1 MPKKTRKSVEPVSL
15 AVAPQHFHPR
25 DWKDYLVEVEERWID
40 EKTNRYLIQVTAAG
54 FHPYAI
60 HISEHFAHLR
70 EAYIKDWKETAVDIA
85 NHKSEK
91 AFWDDIKKGKLVLV
105 GCRNP
110 GDGRLLQIPNFV
122 LTDPTVFENWRK
134 GWVSGCGL
142 SFVNVGVLKAAE
154 AEKVP
159 EVSYR
164 RRSRVVDKEP
174 ALNECETDLL
184 KERKRWKAAGCPK
197 KGWKPQQI
205 YKKEALDHWQK
216 RGLTHRAF
224 DALFTEVF
232 PELKGNKGKSGWC
245 PENDNH
251 QWILD
256 T

>member
-1 MPKKTRKSVEPVSL
+1 MPKKNRKSVEPVSL
-15 AVAPQHFHPR
+15 PFAAAYFHPR
-25 DWKDYLVEVEERWID
+25 DWEDYRHEVD
-40 EKTNRYLIQVTAAG
+40 EMWLSEKMAQFKRRAMRNN
-54 FHPYAI
+54 
-60 HISEHFAHLR
+60 ISLDSSNDWYFDDAR
-70 EAYIKDWKETAVDIA
+70 EACIKEAAVSIA
-85 NHKSEK
+85 KSESEK
-91 AFWDDIKKGKLVLV
+91 AFWSDVKYGKLVLV
-105 GCRNP
+105 GCRDT
-110 GDGRLLQIPNFV
+110 GDGRLWRLPEYV
-122 LTDPTVFENWRK
+122 WTDPGGFEDWRK
-134 GWVSGCGL
+134 GRVSGGGL
-142 SFVNVGVLKAAE
+142 VFVNVRVLKAAE

-159 EVSYR
+159 EFSYR

-197 KGWKPQQI
+197 KGWKPQQT

-251 QWILD
+251 QWISD